1 MANPFEIIGQELPK
15 FLKEMNVPFSGGNGS
30 NSVMVNDPRDTERAI
45 NELLLGSGAL
55 AAATRGVA
63 GTPRAV
69 AGLASLHKLMKVP
82 GVAKYGIPAG
92 ITAATGDPT
101 NMLPGAAGLLSS
113 PSEAQALLSKAN
125 LSKSEIQQM
134 RDIFRSGGNLQDVF
148 KQMKLARVTPIADN
162 IDDLG
167 KGWER
172 FTSTPITAQG
182 ESKLKQ
188 AQAMATGYLDN
199 YSRPASEIVSNFPQ
213 GNKLEIGAAVKAGK
227 DRLTEN
233 SNTNAFYQSPN
244 SSAPGQ
250 AMFNALKTRPFDDIK
265 RSIYHELQHHHDF
278 ITGRSHGW
286 NPVKSTPE
294 MMEQFNKNLPANAP
308 FTPTNHYEHNIGE
321 ARARL
326 NAMLETNPEE
336 YKNLSSIFHNPS
348 DNITRAEPARIW
360 DDMP

>member
-30 NSVMVNDPRDTERAI
+30 NSVMVNDPRDTEREV
-45 NELLLGSGAL
+45 NEMLLGGAAMAL
-55 AAATRGVA
+55 PAARGLKA
-63 GTPRAV
+63 LFG
-69 AGLASLHKLMKVP
+69 VP
-82 GVAKYGIPAG
+82 GAAKYGIPAG

-101 NMLPGAAGLLSS
+101 NMLPGAAGLLSA

-134 RDIFRSGGNLQDVF
+134 RNIFRGGGNLQDVF

-182 ESKLKQ
+182 EAKLKQ
-188 AQAMATGYLDN
+188 ARNMATGYLDN

-213 GNKLEIGAAVKAGK
+213 GDKLEIGAAVKAGK

-250 AMFNALKTRPFDDIK
+250 AMFNALKPRSFDDIK

-286 NPVKSTPE
+286 NPVKSTPDV
-294 MMEQFNKNLPANAP
+294 MEQFNKNLPANAP

-321 ARARL
+321 ARGRL

-336 YKNLSSIFHNPS
+336 YQNLSSIFRNPH
-348 DNITRAEPARIW
+348 DNIIRAEPARIW

>member
-1 MANPFEIIGQELPK
+1 MANPFEIFRQEFPK

-30 NSVMVNDPRDTERAI
+30 NSVMVNDPRDMEREV
-45 NELLLGSGAL
+45 NEMLLGGAAMAL
-55 AAATRGVA
+55 PAARGLKA
-63 GTPRAV
+63 LFG
-69 AGLASLHKLMKVP
+69 VP

-101 NMLPGAAGLLSS
+101 NMLPGAAGLLSA

-134 RDIFRSGGNLQDVF
+134 RNIFRGGGNLQDVF

-182 ESKLKQ
+182 EAKLKQ
-188 AQAMATGYLDN
+188 ARNMASGYQAN
-199 YSRPASEIVSNFPQ
+199 YSRPVSEIVDNFPQ
-213 GNKLEIGAAVKAGK
+213 GSKLEVGAGVRTSRENLK
-227 DRLTEN
+227 D
-233 SNTNAFYQSPN
+233 NTLAFYEKPYGSE
-244 SSAPGQ
+244 PGY
-250 AMFNALKTRPFDDIK
+250 AMFNANTTRPFDDIK
-265 RSIYHELQHHHDF
+265 RSVYHELQHHHDF

-286 NPVKSTPE
+286 NPIKSTPDV
-294 MMEQFNKNLPANAP
+294 MEQFNKNLPANAP

-326 NAMLETNPEE
+326 NAMLETNPEQ
-336 YKNLSSIFHNPS
+336 YQNLSSIFRNPN
-348 DNITRAEPARIW
+348 DNILRAEPARIW